1 MRIITDDDG
10 RLSSIELDRIEMRE
24 LLAFEATCA
33 CLVLKSRRAF
43 LEAAMSTYCI
53 PDDEMEPLLARRML
67 SRTDVWELQ
76 TMKRRATA
84 DERALEAIA
93 RLRKLETELG
103 RDVLQAY
110 VDRKRITNGT

>member
-1 MRIITDDDG
+1 M
-10 RLSSIELDRIEMRE
+10 
-24 LLAFEATCA
+24 
-33 CLVLKSRRAF
+33 LKSRRAF

-53 PDDEMEPLLARRML
+53 SADEMEPLLARRML